1 MSKIASKKYKR
12 SRKIICYL
20 YSYGTIIL
28 CTPMI
33 VSALEITPPKQEQYA
48 NFDSTFLKG
57 DANKIDM
64 ARFKYD
70 NSILPGE
77 YNVDIYIND
86 NWIGKRRLLFTAP
99 HPNENA
105 STCFSSNDLIKY
117 GVKANLLQAKVADS
131 SNTQCLKIE
140 HWIDDAFYRFDSAN
154 LRIDLSIPQAAM
166 QKNAQGYVDPS
177 LWDRGINA
185 GFISYNT
192 NVYKSFS
199 DFSNHQDQI
208 HAFASITAGANL
220 GGWQFRHQGQWRWSE
235 SITDAQSRSQYDA
248 VSSYV
253 QRAFPQYRSQLTLGD
268 YFSSGN
274 IFDSFGYRG
283 AELRSD
289 DSMLPNSQLGYAPRI
304 RGTAKTN
311 AKVEV
316 HQQGQLIYQTTVA
329 AGNFE
334 INDLYP
340 TGYGGNL
347 EVSVIESNGEIQR
360 FTTPY
365 ASVVQ
370 MLRPGLNRYS
380 VTIGEF
386 RDRYLEIKPW
396 VAQVTYQRG
405 LNNYLTAYGGIQ
417 AAEYYQALAIGTAFS
432 TPIGAISLDMTH
444 SAADFTRTREYGQSY
459 RMSYSKF
466 ISPTLTNFT
475 LAAYRYST
483 ENFYQLQD
491 ALAIRDLE
499 NHGLSTGHIGKQ
511 KSQFQLTLNQGLPE
525 KWGNFY
531 ITGSWIDYWNRAES
545 STNYSLGYNNRYRSL
560 SYGLSANR
568 RLIENK
574 TTEILQDDT
583 QYMLSL
589 SFPLDFKK
597 HSINVNSSVT
607 ENNINIGL
615 NAHLGER
622 FNYAASISESY
633 GERPSFNVNS
643 QYRNNITNLTAAFS
657 HTQHYQQAMLG
668 AQGTVVAHAG
678 GLLFGPDQGQTM
690 VVVYAPEANGAA
702 VSNTTGLRVNKSG
715 YAVIPYVTPY
725 RLNDISL
732 DPQNMSIDVELSE
745 TSQKV
750 APYAGAIVQVSFV
763 TKQGKALYIRAL
775 TTAGKNLPFTANV
788 YDTAGENV
796 GIVAQG
802 SLIYLRTQQIK
813 GQLQVKW
820 GEAADE
826 QCWIHYDL
834 SAQTQDKTKH
844 MLMTNEVCQ

>member
-1 MSKIASKKYKR
+1 MSKIAQKKYKWA
-12 SRKIICYL
+12 RKIICYSF
-20 YSYGTIIL
+20 SYGTIML
-28 CTPMI
+28 CIPMI
-33 VSALEITPPKQEQYA
+33 VNALETIQPNQDQYA
-48 NFDSTFLKG
+48 NFDSIFLKG

-64 ARFKYD
+64 GRFKYD
-70 NSILPGE
+70 NPILPGE
-77 YNVDIYIND
+77 YNVDIYVND
-86 NWIGKRRLLFTAP
+86 NWIGKRQLLFKAQ

-117 GVKANLLQAKVADS
+117 GVKANILQGKVVDS
-131 SNTQCLKIE
+131 NHTPCLKIE
-140 HWIDDAFYRFDSAN
+140 SWIDDAFYRFDSAN
-154 LRIDLSIPQAAM
+154 LRIDLSIPQTAM

-185 GFISYNT
+185 GFISYSA

-199 DFSNHQDQI
+199 DLSDAQNQI

-220 GGWQFRHQGQWRWSE
+220 ASWQFRHQGQWRWSE
-235 SITDAQSRSQYDA
+235 NVADGQSRSNYDA

-253 QRAFPQYRSQLTLGD
+253 QRAFPKYRSQLTLGD
-268 YFSSGN
+268 SFSSGN

-283 AELRSD
+283 FELRSD

-347 EVSVIESNGEIQR
+347 EVSVIESNGEVQR
-360 FTTPY
+360 FSTPY

-396 VAQVTYQRG
+396 IAQVTYQRG
-405 LNNYLTAYGGIQ
+405 LNNYITAYGGIQ

-432 TPIGAISLDMTH
+432 TPIGAVSLDVTH
-444 SAADFTRTREYGQSY
+444 STTDFTRTHKSGQSY

-491 ALAIRDLE
+491 ALSIRDLE
-499 NHGLSTGHIGKQ
+499 NRGLSADHIGKQ

-525 KWGNFY
+525 KWGDFY

-545 STNYSLGYNNRYRSL
+545 SKNYSLGYNNRYRSL
-560 SYGLSANR
+560 SYGISANK
-568 RLIENK
+568 RLIENR
-574 TTEILQDDT
+574 TMQTRQDDT

-597 HSINVNSSVT
+597 QTINVNASAT
-607 ENNINIGL
+607 QDNINIGL
-615 NAHLGER
+615 SGNVADR
-622 FNYAASISESY
+622 FNYAASISENY
-633 GERPSFNVNS
+633 GEAPSFNLNT
-643 QYRNNITNLTAAFS
+643 QYRNNITNLNAS
-657 HTQHYQQAMLG
+657 YSYVQHYQQAMLG
-668 AQGTVVAHAG
+668 AQGTLVAHAG

-690 VVVYAPEANGAA
+690 VVVYAPDANGAA
-702 VSNTTGLRVNKSG
+702 ITNTTGLRVNKSG

-725 RLNDISL
+725 RLNDINL
-732 DPQNMSIDVELSE
+732 DPQNMSTDVELSE

-750 APYAGAIVQVSFV
+750 APYAGAIVKVNFA
-763 TKQGKALYIRAL
+763 TKPGKALYIHAL
-775 TTAGKNLPFTANV
+775 TADGKNLPFTANV
-788 YDTAGENV
+788 YDAAGENV

-802 SLIYLRTQQIK
+802 SLVYLRAQQIK

-820 GEAADE
+820 GDTADE
-826 QCWIHYDL
+826 QCQIHYDL
-834 SAQTQDKTKH
+834 TTQAQDKTPNI
-844 MLMTNEVCQ
+844 LMREEVCQ